1 MYEELQ
7 FFVLVF
13 LSRACHGWRRL
24 TGAGCCETL
33 CVFVS
38 WSNAVSCGARQT
50 MKIVD
55 LRDAQ
60 SSLVTRGA
68 YTPTPVLRRLQ
79 RRFDRRS
86 THIRL
91 QFERDATTTYATT
104 VGLPCCGLLHCGL
117 NK

>member
-13 LSRACHGWRRL
+13 LSRAWHGWRRL

-33 CVFVS
+33 CVFAS
-38 WSNAVSCGARQT
+38 WSNAVSCGARRT

-68 YTPTPVLRRLQ
+68 YTPTPCCGGYNDDL
-79 RRFDRRS
+79 
-86 THIRL
+86 
-91 QFERDATTTYATT
+91 TT
-104 VGLPCCGLLHCGL
+104 VRLTFDCSSSATLRPHDHLRHYRRPSLLWAAAQRP
-117 NK
+117 